1 MISTRYRVA
10 TAFTLIVAGIVVAII
25 GYLGVSKET
34 EVAFQLPYFASA
46 GVGALM
52 LLGFGGILLLNSQ
65 LETDSDRM
73 EELEEAVRQ
82 LSNEVGRLV
91 DEMTPQRGTRPARAA
106 AKHQQQLSWRSGGVL
121 RANSPPSH
129 KGARSARS
137 SQPTTFGRRGSG
149 PVGRASTKL

>member
-10 TAFTLIVAGIVVAII
+10 TAFTLIAAGIVVAII

-82 LSNEVGRLV
+82 LSNEVGKLV
-91 DEMTPQRGTRPARAA
+91 DELSPQRGTRPARAVA
-106 AKHQQQLSWRSGGVL
+106 AEKEKAPKEEAAPRT
-121 RANSPPSH
+121 RRT
-129 KGARSARS
+129 KAR
-137 SQPTTFGRRGSG
+137 
-149 PVGRASTKL
+149 VSTE

>member
-1 MISTRYRVA
+1 MINTRYRVGV
-10 TAFTLIVAGIVVAII
+10 AFGLIVAGIVVAIL

-52 LLGFGGILLLNSQ
+52 LLGFGGVLLLNAQ
-65 LETDSDRM
+65 LETDGDRL

-91 DEMTPQRGTRPARAA
+91 DEMTPRRGTKPMRA
-106 AKHQQQLSWRSGGVL
+106 QLAEKDEAESDVPNG
-121 RANSPPSH
+121 
-129 KGARSARS
+129 
-137 SQPTTFGRRGSG
+137 
-149 PVGRASTKL
+149 GRARRQKVLTH

>member
-65 LETDSDRM
+65 LETDGDRL

-91 DEMTPQRGTRPARAA
+91 DEMTPQRGTRPARAVA
-106 AKHQQQLSWRSGGVL
+106 AEKERGQ
-121 RANSPPSH
+121 AEDE
-129 KGARSARS
+129 
-137 SQPTTFGRRGSG
+137 QPKRRRTTR
-149 PVGRASTKL
+149 STKVLPED

>member
-91 DEMTPQRGTRPARAA
+91 DELTPQRGTRPARAVA
-106 AKHQQQLSWRSGGVL
+106 AEKEKAASDDTPAPRT
-121 RANSPPSH
+121 RRT
-129 KGARSARS
+129 KARI
-137 SQPTTFGRRGSG
+137 PTE
-149 PVGRASTKL
+149 

>member
-10 TAFTLIVAGIVVAII
+10 TAFTLIAAGIVVAIL

-65 LETDSDRM
+65 LEEDSDRM
-73 EELEEAVRQ
+73 EELEDAVRQ
-82 LSNEVGRLV
+82 LSSEVGRLV
-91 DEMTPQRGTRPARAA
+91 DELTPQRGTRPARAVA
-106 AKHQQQLSWRSGGVL
+106 AEKE
-121 RANSPPSH
+121 RAP
-129 KGARSARS
+129 KDE
-137 SQPTTFGRRGSG
+137 QPAPRTRRT
-149 PVGRASTKL
+149 RAVVKKDAD

>member
-10 TAFTLIVAGIVVAII
+10 TAFTLIAAGIVVAII

-82 LSNEVGRLV
+82 LSNEVGKLV
-91 DEMTPQRGTRPARAA
+91 DELAPQRGSRPARAVA
-106 AKHQQQLSWRSGGVL
+106 ADKEKAPKDESAPRT
-121 RANSPPSH
+121 RRT
-129 KGARSARS
+129 KARV
-137 SQPTTFGRRGSG
+137 TTE
-149 PVGRASTKL
+149 

>member
-1 MISTRYRVA
+1 MISTRYRVGV
-10 TAFTLIVAGIVVAII
+10 AFGLIVAGIVVAIL

-52 LLGFGGILLLNSQ
+52 LLGFGGVLLLNAQ
-65 LETDSDRM
+65 LETDGDRL

-91 DEMTPQRGTRPARAA
+91 DEMTPRRGTKPMRA
-106 AKHQQQLSWRSGGVL
+106 QLAEKDEAESDVPNG
-121 RANSPPSH
+121 
-129 KGARSARS
+129 
-137 SQPTTFGRRGSG
+137 
-149 PVGRASTKL
+149 GRARRQKVLTH

>member
-34 EVAFQLPYFASA
+34 DVAFQLPYFASA

-73 EELEEAVRQ
+73 EELEDAVRQ

-91 DEMTPQRGTRPARAA
+91 DELTPQRGTRPARAVA
-106 AKHQQQLSWRSGGVL
+106 AEKEKAPQDEQP
-121 RANSPPSH
+121 AN
-129 KGARSARS
+129 GATR
-137 SQPTTFGRRGSG
+137 TRR
-149 PVGRASTKL
+149 TKAVVSKD

>member
-1 MISTRYRVA
+1 MINTRYRVGV
-10 TAFTLIVAGIVVAII
+10 AFGLIVAGIVVAIV

-52 LLGFGGILLLNSQ
+52 LLGFGGVLLLNAQ
-65 LETDSDRM
+65 LETDGDRL

-91 DEMTPQRGTRPARAA
+91 DEMTPRRGTKPMRA
-106 AKHQQQLSWRSGGVL
+106 QLAEKDEAESDVPNG
-121 RANSPPSH
+121 
-129 KGARSARS
+129 
-137 SQPTTFGRRGSG
+137 
-149 PVGRASTKL
+149 GRARRQKVLTH

>member
-91 DEMTPQRGTRPARAA
+91 DELTPQRGTRPARAIA
-106 AKHQQQLSWRSGGVL
+106 AEKEK
-121 RANSPPSH
+121 SPRDEKQSNGP
-129 KGARSARS
+129 AR
-137 SQPTTFGRRGSG
+137 TRR
-149 PVGRASTKL
+149 TKAVVKE

>member
-10 TAFTLIVAGIVVAII
+10 VAFGLIIAGIVVAIL

-52 LLGFGGILLLNSQ
+52 LLGFGGVLLLNAQ
-65 LETDSDRM
+65 LETDGDRL

-82 LSNEVGRLV
+82 LSTEVGRMV
-91 DEMTPQRGTRPARAA
+91 DELTPQRGTRPARARLLDEGA
-106 AKHQQQLSWRSGGVL
+106 AGSERPSRARRQKVL
-121 RANSPPSH
+121 TPST
-129 KGARSARS
+129 
-137 SQPTTFGRRGSG
+137 QE
-149 PVGRASTKL
+149 

>member
-1 MISTRYRVA
+1 MITTRYRVA
-10 TAFTLIVAGIVVAII
+10 TAFALIVAGIVVAII

-65 LETDSDRM
+65 LETDGDRL
-73 EELEEAVRQ
+73 EELEDAVRQ

-91 DEMTPQRGTRPARAA
+91 DEMTPQRGTRPSRSVA
-106 AKHQQQLSWRSGGVL
+106 AK
-121 RANSPPSH
+121 
-129 KGARSARS
+129 KE
-137 SQPTTFGRRGSG
+137 SG
-149 PVGRASTKL
+149 PAEEEERPKSRRTTRSTKIPPVF

>member
-1 MISTRYRVA
+1 MISTRYRVGV
-10 TAFTLIVAGIVVAII
+10 AFGLIVAGIVVAIL

-52 LLGFGGILLLNSQ
+52 LLGFGGVLLLNAQ
-65 LETDSDRM
+65 LETDGDRL

-91 DEMTPQRGTRPARAA
+91 DEMTPRRGTKPMRA
-106 AKHQQQLSWRSGGVL
+106 QLAEKDEAESDVPNG
-121 RANSPPSH
+121 
-129 KGARSARS
+129 
-137 SQPTTFGRRGSG
+137 
-149 PVGRASTKL
+149 GRARRQKV

>member
-91 DEMTPQRGTRPARAA
+91 DELTPQRGTRPARAVA
-106 AKHQQQLSWRSGGVL
+106 AEKEKAAAGETASSGT
-121 RANSPPSH
+121 R
-129 KGARSARS
+129 
-137 SQPTTFGRRGSG
+137 TRR
-149 PVGRASTKL
+149 TKAVVSKE

>member
-10 TAFTLIVAGIVVAII
+10 TAFALIVSGIVVAII

-52 LLGFGGILLLNSQ
+52 LLGFGGILLLNAQ
-65 LETDSDRM
+65 LETDGDRL
-73 EELEEAVRQ
+73 EELEDAVRQ

-91 DEMTPQRGTRPARAA
+91 DEMTPQRGTRPSRAVA
-106 AKHQQQLSWRSGGVL
+106 AQKERGEDE
-121 RANSPPSH
+121 PPA
-129 KGARSARS
+129 K
-137 SQPTTFGRRGSG
+137 TRRT
-149 PVGRASTKL
+149 RSTKVLPEG

>member
-1 MISTRYRVA
+1 MISTRYRVGV
-10 TAFTLIVAGIVVAII
+10 AFGLIVAGIVVAIV

-52 LLGFGGILLLNSQ
+52 LLGFGGVLLLNAQ
-65 LETDSDRM
+65 LETDGDRL

-91 DEMTPQRGTRPARAA
+91 DEMTPRRGTKPMRA
-106 AKHQQQLSWRSGGVL
+106 QLAEKDEAESDVPNG
-121 RANSPPSH
+121 
-129 KGARSARS
+129 
-137 SQPTTFGRRGSG
+137 
-149 PVGRASTKL
+149 GRARRQKVLTH

>member
-65 LETDSDRM
+65 LESDSDRM

-91 DEMTPQRGTRPARAA
+91 DELTPQRGTRPARAVA
-106 AKHQQQLSWRSGGVL
+106 AEKEKAAADDSAAPRT
-121 RANSPPSH
+121 RRT
-129 KGARSARS
+129 KARI
-137 SQPTTFGRRGSG
+137 
-149 PVGRASTKL
+149 STE

>member
-52 LLGFGGILLLNSQ
+52 LLGFGGVLLLNAQ
-65 LETDSDRM
+65 LETDGDRL
-73 EELEEAVRQ
+73 EELEEAMRT
-82 LSNEVGRLV
+82 LSIEGGRLA
-91 DEMTPQRGTRPARAA
+91 DELPP
-106 AKHQQQLSWRSGGVL
+106 LGG
-121 RANSPPSH
+121 
-129 KGARSARS
+129 GRS
-137 SQPTTFGRRGSG
+137 SRSSRESETGS
-149 PVGRASTKL
+149 A